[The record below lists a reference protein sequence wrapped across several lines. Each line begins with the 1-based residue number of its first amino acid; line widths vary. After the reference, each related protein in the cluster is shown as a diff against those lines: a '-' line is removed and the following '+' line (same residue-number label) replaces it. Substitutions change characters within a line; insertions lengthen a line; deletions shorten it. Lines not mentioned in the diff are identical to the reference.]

1 MFCLKNGAGSLANL
15 WYGEFSIFPK
25 TMVTAAVS
33 ARQGGV
39 SEGVYRSLN
48 LALHV
53 GDRPEAVIENR
64 RRFLSALELDFDK
77 LVTAQQTHSD
87 RVAVVTASDAGRG
100 NRVYADALDN
110 TDAMVTNVPGL
121 PLMVFVA
128 DCTPV
133 LLFDPVKR
141 AVGAVHA
148 GWRGSYDSIAA
159 QAVETMTAAYGS
171 RPEDILAS
179 VGPSING
186 ADYEVGSELADMFT
200 ARFGEAVTRERG
212 FVLTEGYE
220 KEHLDLWAVNQYVLE
235 QAGVPPENICNA
247 NVSTDSNHELFFSF
261 RHDKGATGRL
271 AAVIALK

>member
-1 MFCLKNGAGSLANL
+1 MFCLKNGGGERADL

-39 SEGVYRSLN
+39 SQGVYRSLN

-53 GDRPEAVIENR
+53 GDDPSAVIENR
-64 RRFLSALELDFDK
+64 RRFLSAVGLDFDR

-100 NRVYADALDN
+100 SRVYAEGFDN
-110 TDAMVTNVPGL
+110 TDALVTNVPGL

-133 LLFDPVKR
+133 LLFDPVKQ

-148 GWRGSYDSIAA
+148 GWRGSCDSIAA
-159 QAVETMTAAYGS
+159 RAVEAMTEAFGS

-179 VGPSING
+179 IGPSING
-186 ADYEVGSELADMFT
+186 ADYEVGSELAEIFT
-200 ARFGEAVTRERG
+200 ARFGEDVTRERG
-212 FVLTEGYE
+212 FVLREGFG

-235 QAGVPPENICNA
+235 QVGVPKENICNA

-261 RHDKGATGRL
+261 RHDNGETGRL
-271 AAVIALK
+271 GAVIALK

>member
-1 MFCLKNGAGSLANL
+1 
-15 WYGEFSIFPK
+15 
-25 TMVTAAVS
+25 
-33 ARQGGV
+33 
-39 SEGVYRSLN
+39 
-48 LALHV
+48 
-53 GDRPEAVIENR
+53 
-64 RRFLSALELDFDK
+64 
-77 LVTAQQTHSD
+77 
-87 RVAVVTASDAGRG
+87 
-100 NRVYADALDN
+100 
-110 TDAMVTNVPGL
+110 
-121 PLMVFVA
+121 
-128 DCTPV
+128 
-133 LLFDPVKR
+133 
-141 AVGAVHA
+141 
-148 GWRGSYDSIAA
+148 
-159 QAVETMTAAYGS
+159 MTAAYGS

-235 QAGVPPENICNA
+235 QAGVPTENICNA

>member
-1 MFCLKNGAGSLANL
+1 MFCLKNGAGERANL

-53 GDRPEAVIENR
+53 GDEPEAVIENR
-64 RRFLSALELDFDK
+64 RRFLEVLELDFAK

-100 NRVYADALDN
+100 NVVYSDALDN
-110 TDAMVTNVPGL
+110 TDALVTNVPGL

-159 QAVETMTAAYGS
+159 RAVETMTAAYGS
-171 RPEDILAS
+171 RPEDILATI
-179 VGPSING
+179 GPSING
-186 ADYEVGSELADMFT
+186 ADYEVGSELAELFT
-200 ARFGEAVTRERG
+200 ARFGETAVKERG
-212 FVLTEGYE
+212 IVLTEGYE
-220 KEHLDLWAVNQYVLE
+220 KEHVDLWAVNQYVLE
-235 QAGVPPENICNA
+235 QAGVPADNICNA

-261 RHDKGATGRL
+261 RHDNGLTGRL

>member
-1 MFCLKNGAGSLANL
+1 MFCLKNGAGERANL
-15 WYGEFSIFPK
+15 WYGEFSIFPR
-25 TMVTAAVS
+25 TMITAAVS

-53 GDRPEAVIENR
+53 GDKPEAVIENR
-64 RRFLSALELDFDK
+64 RRFLEVLELDFDK

-87 RVAVVTASDAGRG
+87 RVAVVTAADAGRG
-100 NRVYADALDN
+100 NRVYADALEN
-110 TDAMVTNVPGL
+110 TDALVTNVPAL

-133 LLFDPVKR
+133 LLFDPVKM
-141 AVGAVHA
+141 AIGAVHA
-148 GWRGSYDSIAA
+148 GWRGSYDAIAA
-159 QAVETMTAAYGS
+159 RAVETMTAAYGS
-171 RPEDILAS
+171 RPEDILATI
-179 VGPSING
+179 GPSING
-186 ADYEVGSELADMFT
+186 VDYEVGSELAELFT
-200 ARFGEAVTRERG
+200 ARFGENVVRERG
-212 FVLTEGYE
+212 MVLTEGYE

-235 QAGVPPENICNA
+235 QAGVPSDNISNA

-261 RHDKGATGRL
+261 RHDNGQTGRL